1 MISLKTSVSFLDLYT
16 PKFGGGCWRL
26 GGRAADQ
33 EGVQW
38 LTEPDSNRQLL
49 GLGPDT
55 ADC

>member
-38 LTEPDSNRQLL
+38 LTEPDTNRQLL